1 MVPILLP
8 HCWLHKNMWWT
19 HQSIV
24 HFAINCPF
32 VSTNSCVLWICK
44 LICQNLRTL
53 RKLAAATM
61 WNAIANMFKM
71 VPGFPNDVCTAG
83 SNAFKN
89 ALTFWRPL
97 TEGHSLIEANWLILT
112 TTSGLDCAA
121 TEKKSS
127 NCGLTKWVLVP
138 NKVSCIWGPPKLIKS
153 DAPTLEDLHFL
164 QNEGRSNLNAWLYIF
179 YRLMGPVAQ
188 KCLLALSFCIPDIW
202 MHLCIL

>member
-97 TEGHSLIEANWLILT
+97 TEGHSLIEAKPSKGQWL
-112 TTSGLDCAA
+112 GLRCYR
-121 TEKKSS
+121 KR
-127 NCGLTKWVLVP
+127 NCSCTLQKWFLVP
-138 NKVSCIWGPPKLIKS
+138 DKTSDMWGPPKLIKP
-153 DAPTLEDLHFL
+153 DAPTLENLHFW
-164 QNEGRSNLNAWLYIF
+164 QNNENEGRSILNVWLHFF
-179 YRLMGPVAQ
+179 YDGG
-188 KCLLALSFCIPDIW
+188 
-202 MHLCIL
+202 